1 MQHTECHLR
10 KKRGLE
16 FLVVEDDSTI
26 RKIMCLQ
33 LKIFGL
39 KVDHAQNGVEAV
51 RCVEN
56 RRYDMI
62 FMDIQMP
69 EMNGIDATA
78 WIRNH
83 EVSNGHAPVPIV
95 ATTAGGATKQ
105 QCLDAG
111 MNGYIEKP
119 VDIHKLID
127 AFQTHLFL
135 SMFQSCVKQMDD
147 IN

>member
-1 MQHTECHLR
+1 MQQTECHKR

-69 EMNGIDATA
+69 EMNGIVAATT
-78 WIRNH
+78 IRSH
-83 EVSNGHAPVPIV
+83 ELSQGHPPVPIV
-95 ATTAGGATKQ
+95 ATTAGGATRQ

-119 VDIHKLID
+119 VDLNKLID
-127 AFQTHLFL
+127 AFHTHLFF
-135 SMFQSCVKQMDD
+135 SQQQSCATKDES
-147 IN
+147 

>member
-1 MQHTECHLR
+1 MQHTECH
-10 KKRGLE
+10 KSNKRGLE
-16 FLVVEDDSTI
+16 FLVVEDDLTI

-39 KVDHAQNGVEAV
+39 KVDHAENGVEAI

-56 RRYDMI
+56 RRYDVI

-78 WIRNH
+78 KIRDH
-83 EVSNGHAPVPIV
+83 ELSNGHPPVLIV

-105 QCLDAG
+105 ECLDAG
-111 MNGYIEKP
+111 MNDYIEKP

-127 AFQTHLFL
+127 VFQTHLFL
-135 SMFQSCVKQMDD
+135 SLYHSCVKQMDE

>member
-1 MQHTECHLR
+1 MNPVHFSACRGGNHMQHTECKE

-26 RKIMCLQ
+26 RKIMHIQ
-33 LKIFGL
+33 LKLFGL
-39 KVDHAQNGVEAV
+39 KVDCAQNGVEAV

-56 RRYDMI
+56 YRYDII

-69 EMNGIDATA
+69 EMNGIEATTT
-78 WIRNH
+78 IRNH
-83 EVSNGHAPVPIV
+83 EVSQGHPPAVIV

-111 MNGYIEKP
+111 MNGYVEKP

-127 AFQTHLFL
+127 VFQTHL
-135 SMFQSCVKQMDD
+135 K
-147 IN
+147 